1 MEKAAIL
8 IKLEQGGYVV
18 TQHDPLRSVVKL
30 LFAGSLAECLAFLQ
44 KWMEDIGE
52 IANQAVTVD
61 APAEAEITSLI
72 RKAYGVG

>member
-30 LFAGSLAECLAFLQ
+30 LFAGTLKECVMFLQ
-44 KWMEDIGE
+44 KWMEHGD
-52 IANQAVTVD
+52 D
-61 APAEAEITSLI
+61 
-72 RKAYGVG
+72 